1 MTSPVSVYRIFR
13 RGDGEADSVR
23 PVVIAMVLAA
33 ALLTATAVI
42 RVGNQHEVL
51 RLGYELSKRS
61 DEVRHLRELTRQLE
75 LERATLTAPDRIRNL
90 ATRLGMTQVAP
101 DHIRVIPGPMRHEL
115 AAR

>member
-61 DEVRHLRELTRQLE
+61 DEVRHLRELARQLE

-101 DHIRVIPGPMRHEL
+101 DHIRVIPRRHEL